1 MQFENWDAA
10 RQLLQLDELAL
21 REIDVEEKHFAGLLE
36 NLSGLTALEI
46 VCMPFSARVVDC
58 IFAMSKLRTLTYKPF
73 WMPRI
78 RICRSTRTRPMHLT
92 KLSCAFSASL
102 LQMMCL
108 TKIKH
113 FEVFIRGR
121 LNSGEGLV
129 RALESMP
136 NLQFLRIHR
145 SDGKELLVPS
155 YPLDRMTKLKVLDLR
170 GVYSDSAFYQS
181 LATLPELTELRVSIQ
196 PITTMPVSHS
206 EINLLTNLNALR
218 ILGTCLSG
226 PDDLLNSLSG
236 QSLKRLQTLVVLS
249 ADLNSRRRAAL
260 FRRLPSLRHFS
271 VCSGSEEFA

>member
-1 MQFENWDAA
+1 
-10 RQLLQLDELAL
+10 
-21 REIDVEEKHFAGLLE
+21 
-36 NLSGLTALEI
+36 
-46 VCMPFSARVVDC
+46 MPFSERIVDC
-58 IFAMSKLRTLTYKPF
+58 IFAMSKLRTLTYKPS
-73 WMPRI
+73 WMPRTQ
-78 RICRSTRTRPMHLT
+78 ICTPTYTSPMQLT
-92 KLSCAFSASL
+92 KLSWEYSASL
-102 LQMMCL
+102 LHMMRL

-113 FEVFIRGR
+113 FDVLIRGR

-155 YPLDRMTKLKVLDLR
+155 RPLARMTKLRVLDLR

-181 LATLPELTELRVSIQ
+181 LATLPELTELRVSLH
-196 PITTMPVSHS
+196 PITTIPVSHS
-206 EINLLTNLNALR
+206 EINLHTNLNALR

-260 FRRLPSLRHFS
+260 FRQLPSLRHFS
-271 VCSGSEEFA
+271 DCSGREDFAW